1 MAGFS
6 EYAAADPHKVAAIFP
21 DSGETLTRGQLEA
34 ATNRAAHALR
44 ALGLKRGDCVALSLP
59 NGPEFLAAMLAA
71 QRSGLIYV
79 LMSTK
84 LSVGDAGYILADSGA
99 SVAVVSRASFAAQD
113 EAGLRAIHPAI
124 HGIGLGSAFPD
135 WPALLATMPETRP
148 DHCSRGVVMLYS
160 SGTTGRPKGIRKA
173 LPDIDAAGPDPLDQN
188 LVQGYG
194 MGGDAVV
201 YCACPLYHA
210 APHRFVSAALSAG
223 AAVVVPGH
231 FDAAEALAHIARYR
245 VTHSM
250 WVPTMFHRLLRLPE
264 AARRGQ
270 DLSSHRHAIHGA
282 APCPVHVKRAMI
294 EWWGPILDEYYSGSE
309 GIGSTTISSAEWL
322 QHPGSVGRPRGCKV
336 HILGPDGEEL
346 PVGET
351 GDIFFETEMQFEYW
365 NDPEKT
371 RKASNQ
377 KGWRTFGDIGRVDAD
392 GYLYLSDR
400 KHFTIISGGVN
411 IYPQELESVFL
422 EHELV
427 HDAGVIGIPDEE
439 FGQSVLAVVQ
449 PVEGAGDPEALKK
462 QLLEFARQRLGPVKA
477 PRRIELVDSLPRH
490 DTGKLYKT
498 ELIGRFGG

>member
-1 MAGFS
+1 MAGIS
-6 EYAAADPHKVAAIFP
+6 EQAAADPAGIAAIFP
-21 DSGETLTRGQLEA
+21 DSGVRLTRGELEA
-34 ATNRAAHALR
+34 ATNRAAHGFR
-44 ALGLKRGDCVALSLP
+44 AIGLQRGDCVALSLP
-59 NGPEFLAAMLAA
+59 NGPDFLATMLAA
-71 QRSGLIYV
+71 QRSGLVYV

-84 LSVGDAGYILADSGA
+84 LSAGDAAYILADSGA
-99 SVAVVSRASFAAQD
+99 NAAVVSSASFAAED
-113 EAGLRAIHPAI
+113 EALLRAAHGAI

-135 WPALLATMPETRP
+135 WRALVATMPDTPIEGR
-148 DHCSRGVVMLYS
+148 SRGVVMLYS
-160 SGTTGRPKGIRKA
+160 SGTTGRPKGIRKP
-173 LPDIDAAGPDPLDQN
+173 LPAADATGPDPLDQG
-188 LVQGYG
+188 LVLGYG
-194 MGGDAVV
+194 MNDQAVV

-223 AAVVVPGH
+223 STVVIPER
-231 FDAAEALAHIARYR
+231 FDAASTLVHIERYC

-250 WVPTMFHRLLRLPE
+250 WVPTMFHRLLRLPDDV
-264 AARRGQ
+264 RLGH

-351 GDIFFETEMQFEYW
+351 GDIYFETEMQFEYW

-371 RKASNQ
+371 RKAANAH
-377 KGWRTFGDIGRVDAD
+377 GWRTFGDVGSVDAD

-400 KHFTIISGGVN
+400 RHFTIISGGVN

-427 HDAGVIGIPDEE
+427 RDAAVIGIPDEE

-449 PVEGAGDPEALKK
+449 PVENAGDPAALKQ
-462 QLLEFARQRLGPVKA
+462 QLLDFARRRLGPVKA
-477 PRRIELVDSLPRH
+477 PRRIELVDTLPRH

-498 ELIGRFGG
+498 ELIARFGG